1 MYILFFVYRLNT
13 WWFYLSNFVQFFIF
27 PVEKDT
33 ITFVFII
40 WEKTV
45 KSQRIFSISCI
56 IIEKFDFLFRTFLDN
71 QKWSILLAEWNI
83 IRYYK
88 TFIRILC
95 GRQQDITH
103 WNWDHHKYKIQY
115 TKIYNLEVDIY
126 CTLLVPFE
134 ILVLKR
140 W

>member
-1 MYILFFVYRLNT
+1 M
-13 WWFYLSNFVQFFIF
+13 F

-71 QKWSILLAEWNI
+71 QK
-83 IRYYK
+83 
-88 TFIRILC
+88 
-95 GRQQDITH
+95 
-103 WNWDHHKYKIQY
+103 
-115 TKIYNLEVDIY
+115 
-126 CTLLVPFE
+126 
-134 ILVLKR
+134 
-140 W
+140 